1 MANTNVGIRIVV
13 LGAAEAHRQVGALR
27 NDLTRFAATMDAAS
41 AGSAAFGRSLVR
53 AGDAMVS
60 FGRTLTFGVTAPIL
74 ALTGTLVKAGID
86 FEQAFVGVAKTVDG
100 VAKGFNE
107 IATEMYGTT
116 TGLNDLQKQAVFTN
130 EEFGKL
136 TDFGEKLSDQ
146 FIDLSLNIPI
156 AATELARIGQVSGQ
170 LGVSASQIENFT
182 ETIAKLSVTTDL
194 SSEAAAFAIAR
205 VANIM
210 GIESEKMAEFA
221 QRFGASIVALGNSA
235 AATEPEIVNLT
246 LRLAAAG
253 RVAGLTTPDILGLST
268 SLAEMG
274 VRAER
279 GGTAVSRV
287 IYEMI
292 FAISDGGDAL
302 DTFAQIA
309 GLSAQEFA
317 TRFKTDALGTLELFL
332 TRLADAQDAGR
343 ITKDTLLELGLSG
356 IRVREVL
363 NLLGPNI
370 ELVRENVALANMQW
384 QEQIALQEEFVK
396 QSKTIRNQ
404 IQLLKNSFM
413 ALGVEVLKD
422 LRDDIERLITGMRNL
437 IQRFIDMDP
446 ALRQTILR
454 FGLLIATFGPA
465 LLAIG
470 TLTQLAGNAVIS
482 LTKLSGAFRGLL
494 ALPFTPLLG
503 IFGLFF
509 GGGKGKDKK
518 GGLLSGLTKLIPKP
532 QSFAKDVKGIVGI
545 FKSIL
550 VGAISPVTKLVSS
563 FVTGVFSQGFNVL
576 TSVPGSIVG
585 VLRGFGTNFLFLL
598 FNSFIPG
605 LGFGISQVFDTITS
619 PIQKLVNTIFGSLGG
634 AIKSTF
640 GIFGTLVTSTA
651 KRIPVFGVSLVNF
664 ILKPLKA
671 IPTLIA
677 VAAAGFTLLFAPK
690 VITQAVKNWDKL
702 LAEFKL
708 SFTNF
713 TEDLKREGIERA
725 LLLFVSGGSL
735 GSGRQG
741 GILGIAKALGASEE
755 NARKFSYALGTATSH
770 AIQIYKATVA
780 FVKFLINGVTNSLK
794 LEKSVGSTSDRI
806 IALTTAIAQFLGGFF
821 IGWTESFG
829 DMAAAFDT
837 FIRAVKD
844 AFSSFGALFTA
855 IFGSAQKT
863 QNEFISQLEPDFES
877 TASNIGKT
885 AGEILGQIVSFSLQ
899 GFALIAN
906 IVTVV
911 VDAFTSLVNAYKEGG
926 LKGVFEEL
934 GPTLK
939 TIWDGIILA
948 AGTLW
953 DTVKPSLESFVNS
966 AVSWLQTDG
975 VSLLAAGVS
984 SIGSVVKDAFE
995 NALFG
1000 REQRQFFM
1008 TTPSGIT
1015 REIPDYGDA
1024 QRRKGLKQAGFD
1036 LSSDLVREGG
1046 LVESL
1051 GELTTQMITY
1061 ITNSDVRDRVTEGFN
1076 VLVGW
1081 VGDILG
1087 GAWSIIEPKITPL
1100 LNDFDSWIN
1109 TTAKPKAEEW
1119 ATTLGDAFK
1128 NKLKDIITPDFLAAA
1143 VEDLEKGNLAGAV
1156 TNLSL
1161 FLSKPLEDAAKK
1173 NPANISPTDVLPA
1186 NIMSDIQEYA
1196 NISGKSVGEA
1206 ISDGVTAG
1214 IITKEQATLL
1224 RMAFMLQTL
1233 VANAKSYLGIF
1244 SPSSVFSNI
1253 GRDIM
1258 LGLIY
1263 GMQSYQTYLQSV
1275 LNSIMYQFD
1284 IFAMGITNST
1294 TSVTAQLMNFYNT
1307 ASTLLTLIS
1316 GAVSSAFSFLTGTAP
1331 AAGSSESNV
1340 NYNTYSPQFVG
1351 PQPSSTY
1358 MQNQQMYSQYLL
1370 AQQAVG

>member
-170 LGVSASQIENFT
+170 LGVSASQIEEFT
-182 ETIAKLSVTTDL
+182 ETIAMLSVTTDL

-210 GIESEKMAEFA
+210 GVESEKMAEFA
-221 QRFGASIVALGNSA
+221 QRFGASIVALGNNA

-332 TRLADAQDAGR
+332 TRLADAQDAGK

-404 IQLLKNSFM
+404 LQLLKNSFM

-422 LRDDIERLITGMRNL
+422 LRADIEGLITGMRSL

-470 TLTQLAGNAVIS
+470 TLTQLAGNAVIG

-494 ALPFTPLLG
+494 TLPFTPLLG

-509 GGGKGKDKK
+509 GSGKGKDKK
-518 GGLLSGLTKLIPKP
+518 GGLLSGLTRLIPKP
-532 QSFAKDVKGIVGI
+532 QSFAKDIKGFVGI
-545 FKSIL
+545 FTSIL
-550 VGAISPVTKLVSS
+550 SAAISPVTKLVSG
-563 FVTGVFSQGFNVL
+563 FVNTVLVGGFSVL
-576 TSVPGSIVG
+576 TRVPGSIVG
-585 VLRGFGTNFLFLL
+585 VLRGFGTNFLSLL
-598 FNSFIPG
+598 FSFITPG
-605 LGFGISQVFDTITS
+605 LGFGIGRAFDVITS

-640 GIFGTLVTSTA
+640 GIFGTLITGTA
-651 KRIPVFGVSLVNF
+651 KRIPVFGASLVSF

-671 IPTLIA
+671 IPSLIA
-677 VAAAGFTLLFAPK
+677 IAAAGFTLLFAPK

-713 TEDLKREGIERA
+713 TEDIKREGIERA

-755 NARKFSYALGTATSH
+755 NARKFSYALGTATAH
-770 AIQIYKATVA
+770 AIQIYKATAA

-863 QNEFISQLEPDFES
+863 QDEFISQLEPDFES

-953 DTVKPSLESFVNS
+953 DAVKPSLESFVNS

-975 VSLLAAGVS
+975 MNLLAAGIS

-995 NALFG
+995 DALFG
-1000 REQRQFFM
+1000 KEQRKFFM
-1008 TTPSGIT
+1008 TTPAGVT

-1046 LVESL
+1046 LIESVRSL
-1051 GELTTQMITY
+1051 IDQLYAHITSEEVKGR
-1061 ITNSDVRDRVTEGFN
+1061 IEEGFN
-1076 VLVGW
+1076 VLFSAVGSFIETQVW
-1081 VGDILG
+1081 DPILKPG
-1087 GAWSIIEPKITPL
+1087 LQSVWDMFGAWVQSYLVPMTKGSARFIFNQFVKTLVDLATLGPFRDLFDVFGIGEALKGGYEELLGLNKPYQEIIDEEM
-1100 LNDFDSWIN
+1100 
-1109 TTAKPKAEEW
+1109 AKVSPISPQTQKAMSDNIEQSMIP
-1119 ATTLGDAFK
+1119 LGDA
-1128 NKLKDIITPDFLAAA
+1128 IIKSLGYGVD
-1143 VEDLEKGNLAGAV
+1143 GALWSWLRFIKKV
-1156 TNLSL
+1156 T
-1161 FLSKPLEDAAKK
+1161 
-1173 NPANISPTDVLPA
+1173 
-1186 NIMSDIQEYA
+1186 
-1196 NISGKSVGEA
+1196 
-1206 ISDGVTAG
+1206 DG
-1214 IITKEQATLL
+1214 ATEFIK
-1224 RMAFMLQTL
+1224 RAWQI
-1233 VANAKSYLGIF
+1233 G
-1244 SPSSVFSNI
+1244 SPSQLFMTI
-1253 GRDIM
+1253 GQDVM

-1275 LNSIMYQFD
+1275 LNSILYQFD
-1284 IFAMGITNST
+1284 IFSMGITNST
-1294 TSVTAQLMNFYNT
+1294 TSVTTQLINFYNT

-1331 AAGSSESNV
+1331 AVGSSESNV

>member
-221 QRFGASIVALGNSA
+221 GQFGAAIVALGNNA

-253 RVAGLTTPDILGLST
+253 RIAGLTTPDILGLST

-343 ITKDTLLELGLSG
+343 ITKDTLLQLGLSG

-404 IQLLKNSFM
+404 LQLLKNSFV

-437 IQRFIDMDP
+437 IQRFTDMDP
-446 ALRQTILR
+446 ALRKTILR
-454 FGLLIATFGPA
+454 FGLLATTFGPV
-465 LLAIG
+465 LLVFG
-470 TLTQLAGNAVIS
+470 TLTQLMGNSIITLS
-482 LTKLSGAFRGLL
+482 KLGGAFRGLL
-494 ALPFTPLLG
+494 TLPFTPLLG

-518 GGLLSGLTKLIPKP
+518 GGLLSGLTRLIPKP
-532 QSFAKDVKGIVGI
+532 QSFAKDIKGILTLIPTILMTATRDIGKAFSTIISGALNLAFKGI
-545 FKSIL
+545 NLLGIPAKIAGLFSK
-550 VGAISPVTKLVSS
+550 VVS
-563 FVTGVFSQGFNVL
+563 FVL
-576 TSVPGSIVG
+576 
-585 VLRGFGTNFLFLL
+585 
-598 FNSFIPG
+598 SFIPG
-605 LGFGISQVFDTITS
+605 VGPIISKIFDTISS
-619 PIQKLVNTIFGSLGG
+619 PVRNLISGVFGKLGTVFKN
-634 AIKSTF
+634 TF
-640 GIFGTLVTSTA
+640 GIFGTLITGTA
-651 KRIPVFGVSLVNF
+651 KRIPVFGASLVSF

-671 IPTLIA
+671 IPSLIA

-741 GILGIAKALGASEE
+741 GILGIARALGASEE

-821 IGWTESFG
+821 VGWTSSFG

-844 AFSSFGALFTA
+844 AFSSFGALFSA
-855 IFGSAQKT
+855 VFGSAQKT
-863 QNEFISQLEPDFES
+863 QDEFINQLEPDFES

-885 AGEILGQIVSFSLQ
+885 AGEILGQIVSFALQ

-906 IVTVV
+906 ITAVV

-995 NALFG
+995 DALFG

-1051 GELTTQMITY
+1051 GELITQMYNY
-1061 ITNSDVRDRVTEGFN
+1061 IASEEVKGRIVSGFN
-1076 VLVGW
+1076 ILFTGVGNFFSNDVW
-1081 VGDILG
+1081 PILQPHLQTL
-1087 GAWSIIEPKITPL
+1087 WDIIENWFETQVAPRFKAVGRYLINQFVNGILDVLTYSPL
-1100 LNDFDSWIN
+1100 LHILEAVGVVDEKTWSNL
-1109 TTAKPKAEEW
+1109 
-1119 ATTLGDAFK
+1119 LGLDEA
-1128 NKLKDIITPDFLAAA
+1128 L
-1143 VEDLEKGNLAGAV
+1143 G
-1156 TNLSL
+1156 
-1161 FLSKPLEDAAKK
+1161 LSKPLQDLMDDELGKVS
-1173 NPANISPTDVLPA
+1173 PISPQTQKA
-1186 NIMSDIQEYA
+1186 MSD
-1196 NISGKSVGEA
+1196 NINQTTVPLGMAIIDGLNSGLDTSTPTLTSTLNSIASKAVS
-1206 ISDGVTAG
+1206 ILKTAWL
-1214 IITKEQATLL
+1214 A
-1224 RMAFMLQTL
+1224 
-1233 VANAKSYLGIF
+1233 Y
-1244 SPSSVFSNI
+1244 SPSRIFMAI
-1253 GRDIM
+1253 GQDVM

>member
-170 LGVSASQIENFT
+170 LGVSASQIEEFT
-182 ETIAKLSVTTDL
+182 ETIAMLSVTTDL

-210 GIESEKMAEFA
+210 GVESEKMAEFA
-221 QRFGASIVALGNSA
+221 QRFGASIVALGNNA

-253 RVAGLTTPDILGLST
+253 RIAGLTTPDILGLST

-332 TRLADAQDAGR
+332 ARLADAQDAGR

-370 ELVRENVALANMQW
+370 ELVRNNVALANVQW

-404 IQLLKNSFM
+404 LQLLKNSFM

-422 LRDDIERLITGMRNL
+422 LRDDIENIITGIRNL
-437 IQRFIDMDP
+437 IQRFIDIDP
-446 ALRQTILR
+446 AVRKSILR

-465 LLAIG
+465 LLVIG
-470 TLTQLAGNAVIS
+470 TLTQLAGNAAIG

-494 ALPFTPLLG
+494 TLPFTPLLG

-518 GGLLSGLTKLIPKP
+518 GGLLGGLGKLIPKP
-532 QSFAKDVKGIVGI
+532 QSFAKDIKGIVGL
-545 FKSIL
+545 FTGMLSSLASPLTKSFSFLINKVFIGGFNTL
-550 VGAISPVTKLVSS
+550 FRVPSALVSVFRYFVKQALYLFIGVANPAVGAIVGRFAS
-563 FVTGVFSQGFNVL
+563 FIL
-576 TSVPGSIVG
+576 TPLKWI
-585 VLRGFGTNFLFLL
+585 TDLL
-598 FNSFIPG
+598 FGGVHNAFKFV
-605 LGFGISQVFDTITS
+605 FGNVGTIIT
-619 PIQKLVNTIFGSLGG
+619 G
-634 AIKSTF
+634 
-640 GIFGTLVTSTA
+640 TA
-651 KRIPVFGVSLVNF
+651 KRIPVFGASIVNF

-671 IPTLIA
+671 IPSLIA
-677 VAAAGFTLLFAPK
+677 IAAAGFTLLFAPK

-713 TEDLKREGIERA
+713 TEDIKREGIERA

-863 QNEFISQLEPDFES
+863 QDEFISQLEPDFES

-953 DTVKPSLESFVNS
+953 DTVKPSLESFVYS
-966 AVSWLQTDG
+966 AVDWLQTDG
-975 VSLLAAGVS
+975 MSLLAAGIS

-995 NALFG
+995 DALFG
-1000 REQRQFFM
+1000 KEQRKFFM
-1008 TTPSGIT
+1008 TTPAGVT

-1051 GELTTQMITY
+1051 GELISQMVDY
-1061 ITNSDVRDRVTEGFN
+1061 ITGEDVKNRIKDGFNFAFTGVRDLISNDLWPLLQPSFQSAWDSLDSWFDTYLTPRIKARGKYLGQQFINEYLKIWTNPGGVFGKIIGIDWNVYEALGLSDELGLDKTFQEILDEELGKVTPISPQTEKSMSDN
-1076 VLVGW
+1076 INQTTVP
-1081 VGDILG
+1081 LG
-1087 GAWSIIEPKITPL
+1087 MAIIEGLNSGLDTNTPTL
-1100 LNDFDSWIN
+1100 TSTLNSI
-1109 TTAKPKAEEW
+1109 A
-1119 ATTLGDAFK
+1119 
-1128 NKLKDIITPDFLAAA
+1128 
-1143 VEDLEKGNLAGAV
+1143 
-1156 TNLSL
+1156 
-1161 FLSKPLEDAAKK
+1161 SK
-1173 NPANISPTDVLPA
+1173 
-1186 NIMSDIQEYA
+1186 
-1196 NISGKSVGEA
+1196 A
-1206 ISDGVTAG
+1206 ISTLKTAW
-1214 IITKEQATLL
+1214 
-1224 RMAFMLQTL
+1224 MA
-1233 VANAKSYLGIF
+1233 Y
-1244 SPSSVFSNI
+1244 SPSRIFMAI
-1253 GRDIM
+1253 GQDVM

-1275 LNSIMYQFD
+1275 LNSILYQFD
-1284 IFAMGITNST
+1284 IFSMGITNST
-1294 TSVTAQLMNFYNT
+1294 TSVTTQLMNFYNT

>member
-221 QRFGASIVALGNSA
+221 QRFGASIVALGNST

-470 TLTQLAGNAVIS
+470 TLTQLAGNAVIG

-494 ALPFTPLLG
+494 TLPFTPLLG

-532 QSFAKDVKGIVGI
+532 QSFAKDIKGFVGI
-545 FKSIL
+545 FTSIL
-550 VGAISPVTKLVSS
+550 SAAISPVTKLVSG
-563 FVTGVFSQGFNVL
+563 FVNTVLVGGFGVL
-576 TSVPGSIVG
+576 TRVPGSIVG
-585 VLRGFGTNFLFLL
+585 VLRGFGTKFLSLL
-598 FNSFIPG
+598 FGFITPG
-605 LGFGISQVFDTITS
+605 LGFGIGRAFDVITS

-640 GIFGTLVTSTA
+640 GIFGTLITGTA
-651 KRIPVFGVSLVNF
+651 KRIPVFGASLVSF

-671 IPTLIA
+671 IPSLIA

-863 QNEFISQLEPDFES
+863 QDEFISQLEPDFES

-953 DTVKPSLESFVNS
+953 DTVKPSLESFVYS
-966 AVSWLQTDG
+966 AVDWLQTDG
-975 VSLLAAGVS
+975 MNLLAAGIS

-995 NALFG
+995 DALFG
-1000 REQRQFFM
+1000 KEQRKFFL
-1008 TTPSGIT
+1008 TTPAGVT

-1036 LSSDLVREGG
+1036 LSSDLMREGG
-1046 LVESL
+1046 LIESVRSLIDQLYAHITSEKVKGRVE
-1051 GELTTQMITY
+1051 
-1061 ITNSDVRDRVTEGFN
+1061 EGFN
-1076 VLVGW
+1076 VLFSAVGFFIETQVW
-1081 VGDILG
+1081 DPILKPG
-1087 GAWSIIEPKITPL
+1087 LQSVWDMFGAWVQSYLVPMTKGSARFIFNQFVKTLVDLATLGPFRDLFDVFGIGEALKGGYEELLGLNKPYQEIIDEEMAKVSPISSQTQQSMADNIENATIPLGSALIEGLESGITAALAGWNTL
-1100 LNDFDSWIN
+1100 LNAI
-1109 TTAKPKAEEW
+1109 
-1119 ATTLGDAFK
+1119 ATNAPQILR
-1128 NKLKDIITPDFLAAA
+1128 
-1143 VEDLEKGNLAGAV
+1143 
-1156 TNLSL
+1156 
-1161 FLSKPLEDAAKK
+1161 
-1173 NPANISPTDVLPA
+1173 
-1186 NIMSDIQEYA
+1186 
-1196 NISGKSVGEA
+1196 
-1206 ISDGVTAG
+1206 
-1214 IITKEQATLL
+1214 QAWQ
-1224 RMAFMLQTL
+1224 A
-1233 VANAKSYLGIF
+1233 F
-1244 SPSSVFSNI
+1244 SPSRTFMTI
-1253 GRDIM
+1253 GQDVM

-1275 LNSIMYQFD
+1275 LNSILYQFD
-1284 IFAMGITNST
+1284 IFSMGITNST
-1294 TSVTAQLMNFYNT
+1294 MSVTTQLMNFYNT

>member
-221 QRFGASIVALGNSA
+221 GQFGAAIVALGNNA

-343 ITKDTLLELGLSG
+343 ITKDTLLQLGLSG

-404 IQLLKNSFM
+404 LQLLKNSFV

-437 IQRFIDMDP
+437 IQRFTDMDP
-446 ALRQTILR
+446 ALRKTILR
-454 FGLLIATFGPA
+454 FGLLATTFGPV
-465 LLAIG
+465 LLVFG
-470 TLTQLAGNAVIS
+470 TLTQLMGNSIITLS
-482 LTKLSGAFRGLL
+482 KLGGAFRGLL
-494 ALPFTPLLG
+494 TLPFTPLLG

-518 GGLLSGLTKLIPKP
+518 GGLLSGLTRLIPKP
-532 QSFAKDVKGIVGI
+532 QSFAKDIKGILTLIPTILMTATRDIGKAFSTIISGALNLAFKGI
-545 FKSIL
+545 NLLGIPAKIAGLFSK
-550 VGAISPVTKLVSS
+550 VVS
-563 FVTGVFSQGFNVL
+563 FVL
-576 TSVPGSIVG
+576 
-585 VLRGFGTNFLFLL
+585 
-598 FNSFIPG
+598 SFIPG
-605 LGFGISQVFDTITS
+605 VGPIISKIFDTISS
-619 PIQKLVNTIFGSLGG
+619 PVRNLISGVFGKLGTVFKN
-634 AIKSTF
+634 TF
-640 GIFGTLVTSTA
+640 GIFGTLITGTA
-651 KRIPVFGVSLVNF
+651 KRIPVFGASLVSF

-671 IPTLIA
+671 IPSLIA

-690 VITQAVKNWDKL
+690 VITQAVKNW
-702 LAEFKL
+702 
-708 SFTNF
+708 
-713 TEDLKREGIERA
+713 
-725 LLLFVSGGSL
+725 
-735 GSGRQG
+735 
-741 GILGIAKALGASEE
+741 
-755 NARKFSYALGTATSH
+755 
-770 AIQIYKATVA
+770 
-780 FVKFLINGVTNSLK
+780 INC
-794 LEKSVGSTSDRI
+794 
-806 IALTTAIAQFLGGFF
+806 
-821 IGWTESFG
+821 
-829 DMAAAFDT
+829 
-837 FIRAVKD
+837 
-844 AFSSFGALFTA
+844 
-855 IFGSAQKT
+855 
-863 QNEFISQLEPDFES
+863 
-877 TASNIGKT
+877 
-885 AGEILGQIVSFSLQ
+885 
-899 GFALIAN
+899 
-906 IVTVV
+906 
-911 VDAFTSLVNAYKEGG
+911 
-926 LKGVFEEL
+926 
-934 GPTLK
+934 
-939 TIWDGIILA
+939 
-948 AGTLW
+948 
-953 DTVKPSLESFVNS
+953 
-966 AVSWLQTDG
+966 
-975 VSLLAAGVS
+975 
-984 SIGSVVKDAFE
+984 
-995 NALFG
+995 
-1000 REQRQFFM
+1000 
-1008 TTPSGIT
+1008 
-1015 REIPDYGDA
+1015 
-1024 QRRKGLKQAGFD
+1024 
-1036 LSSDLVREGG
+1036 
-1046 LVESL
+1046 
-1051 GELTTQMITY
+1051 
-1061 ITNSDVRDRVTEGFN
+1061 
-1076 VLVGW
+1076 
-1081 VGDILG
+1081 
-1087 GAWSIIEPKITPL
+1087 
-1100 LNDFDSWIN
+1100 
-1109 TTAKPKAEEW
+1109 
-1119 ATTLGDAFK
+1119 
-1128 NKLKDIITPDFLAAA
+1128 
-1143 VEDLEKGNLAGAV
+1143 
-1156 TNLSL
+1156 
-1161 FLSKPLEDAAKK
+1161 
-1173 NPANISPTDVLPA
+1173 
-1186 NIMSDIQEYA
+1186 
-1196 NISGKSVGEA
+1196 
-1206 ISDGVTAG
+1206 
-1214 IITKEQATLL
+1214 
-1224 RMAFMLQTL
+1224 
-1233 VANAKSYLGIF
+1233 
-1244 SPSSVFSNI
+1244 
-1253 GRDIM
+1253 
-1258 LGLIY
+1258 
-1263 GMQSYQTYLQSV
+1263 
-1275 LNSIMYQFD
+1275 
-1284 IFAMGITNST
+1284 
-1294 TSVTAQLMNFYNT
+1294 
-1307 ASTLLTLIS
+1307 
-1316 GAVSSAFSFLTGTAP
+1316 
-1331 AAGSSESNV
+1331 
-1340 NYNTYSPQFVG
+1340 
-1351 PQPSSTY
+1351 
-1358 MQNQQMYSQYLL
+1358 
-1370 AQQAVG
+1370 